1 MTRGIRSYHPF
12 VLFLYYLLVIAGLML
27 YQHPIYLF
35 IAIMLI
41 ILFNYLLDHG
51 RQLKKWYWPIALMS
65 LFILIFT
72 PIFNR
77 RGNHILFYLF
87 DNPVMLEAIIQGL
100 MIALAIASILAIFVT
115 FNIVLPADKFLFL
128 FSKYV
133 PQWALLIMLSMRFVP
148 LLQRKVKN
156 MEDIQTVKGLSLK
169 QGSIR
174 QRAKNGMQLIQML
187 LTGSLE
193 DSIQAADSMTARGY
207 GLQKRSNYQAYEMKR
222 RDWLALFYLISLS
235 TMLLFGWQM
244 NLAELQLLPELGP
257 IWEGNLQTVLLVIWT
272 LLIGFPIVAEGKEVI
287 KWKFYQQKIS
297 ALPTQMK
304 SRIH

>member
-12 VLFLYYLLVIAGLML
+12 VLFLYYLLVITGLML

-128 FSKYV
+128 FSKLV

-193 DSIQAADSMTARGY
+193 DSIQTADSMTARGY

-235 TMLLFGWQM
+235 TILLFGWQM
-244 NLAELQLLPELGP
+244 NLAELQLLSELGP
-257 IWEGNLQTVLLVIWT
+257 IWEGNLQTALLIIWT

>member
-12 VLFLYYLLVIAGLML
+12 VLFVYYLLVISGLML
-27 YQHPIYLF
+27 YQHPVYLF
-35 IAIMLI
+35 IAVSLI
-41 ILFNYLLDHG
+41 LLFNHLLDKG
-51 RQLKKWYWPIALMS
+51 RQLKKWYLPIILMG
-65 LFILIFT
+65 LFILILT

-77 RGNHILFYLF
+77 RGNHIIFYLF
-87 DNPVMLEAIIQGL
+87 DNPVMLEAIIQGA
-100 MIALAIASILAIFVT
+100 MIALAIASILMVFVT

-128 FSKYV
+128 FSKFV

-169 QGSIR
+169 QGSLR
-174 QRAKNGMQLIQML
+174 MRARNGMQLIQML

-207 GLQKRSNYQAYEMKR
+207 GLHKRSNYQAYKMKR
-222 RDWLALFYLISLS
+222 RDWLALVYLLVLS
-235 TMLLFGWQM
+235 VILLLGWQM
-244 NLAELQLLPELGP
+244 DLAVLQLLPELGP
-257 IWEGNLQTVLLVIWT
+257 IWKGHLQTIFIVIWI
-272 LLIGFPIVAEGKEVI
+272 LLIGFPILAEGKEVI

-297 ALPTQMK
+297 AFPTQMK
-304 SRIH
+304 SRMH